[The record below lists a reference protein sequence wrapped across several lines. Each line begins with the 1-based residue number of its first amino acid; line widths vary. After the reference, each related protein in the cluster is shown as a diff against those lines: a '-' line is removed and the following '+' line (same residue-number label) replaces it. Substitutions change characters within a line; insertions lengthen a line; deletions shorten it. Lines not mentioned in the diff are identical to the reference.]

1 MISFEN
7 TKVAFA
13 DKTDIQ
19 LRKALVLFSLVKNPF
34 IVKLGSRF
42 LTVANR
48 LRLPLRRVLK
58 SNVFSHFCG
67 GETLDECI
75 GTMDKLAA
83 SNIRTILDYSA
94 EGLENENSFDTT
106 RDRIIA
112 GIAMSKK
119 HRDIA
124 FAVFKFTG
132 IARFE
137 LLEKVNN
144 GSVLTKPEQDEYDR
158 IFQRADT
165 ICRISVEHNL
175 PVMIDAE
182 ETWIQDAVD
191 EIVEKLMIR
200 YNKKAPYVYNT
211 LQMYRCDK
219 SFYIK
224 KLHKKLTNKGCFS
237 AFKLV
242 RGAYMEKERD
252 RAEEYEYASPIHPNK
267 ESTDRAFNDAVN
279 FCLENIHNTAVCIG
293 THNEESCMEAVY
305 LMEKD
310 DIPKNHPWVYFSQLM
325 GMSDHISYN
334 LARDGYNVSKYVPY
348 GPLRMVMPYLIR
360 RAEENT
366 SVSGQTGRELFLI
379 RKELKRRRQYRLPS
393 QH

>member
-7 TKVAFA
+7 TKIAFA
-13 DKTDIQ
+13 DKTDVQ

-34 IVKLGSRF
+34 IVKLGSHF

-48 LRLPLRRVLK
+48 LRLPLRWVLK
-58 SNVFSHFCG
+58 SNVFNHFCG
-67 GETLDECI
+67 GETLDECV
-75 GTMDKLAA
+75 GTMDKLAD

-94 EGLENENSFDTT
+94 EGLENEVSFDTT

-112 GIAMSKK
+112 GIEMSKN
-119 HRDIA
+119 HSDIA

-132 IARFE
+132 IARFA

-144 GSVLTKPEQDEYDR
+144 GSVLSKVEQDEYER
-158 IFQRADT
+158 IFQRADS

-182 ETWIQDAVD
+182 ETWIQDAID
-191 EIVEKLMIR
+191 EIAEKLMLR
-200 YNKKAPYVYNT
+200 YNKNAPFVYNT
-211 LQMYRCDK
+211 LQMYRTDK
-219 SFYIK
+219 LFYLK
-224 KLHKKLTNKGCFS
+224 KLHKKITDKRYFA

-252 RAEEYEYASPIHPNK
+252 RAEEYGYASPVHPNK
-267 ESTDRAFNDAVN
+267 EATDRAFNDAVN

-293 THNEESCMEAVY
+293 THNDESCMEAIY
-305 LMEKD
+305 LMDKD
-310 DIPKNHPWVYFSQLM
+310 EIAKDHPWVYFSQLM

-334 LARDGYNVSKYVPY
+334 LAQEGYNVSKYVPY

-366 SVSGQTGRELFLI
+366 SVTGQTGRELYLI
-379 RKELKRRRQYRLPS
+379 RKELKRRKAERADK
-393 QH
+393 